1 MTLSPNEMT
10 PYIRKIQQK
19 FDEAQTFLVKNGF
32 HQATKGLL
40 QDIENANG
48 IDKKKLKSFS
58 CDGIKSNKVSRGRS
72 KMVDIYIL

>member
-1 MTLSPNEMT
+1 MSLSPNEMT
-10 PYIRKIQQK
+10 PYIKKIQQK

-48 IDKKKLKSFS
+48 INRKQNN
-58 CDGIKSNKVSRGRS
+58 IIPMR
-72 KMVDIYIL
+72 

>member
-32 HQATKGLL
+32 QQATKGLL
-40 QDIENANG
+40 QDIQDANG
-48 IDKKKLKSFS
+48 IDKKTSQHTP
-58 CDGIKSNKVSRGRS
+58 RT
-72 KMVDIYIL
+72 M

>member
-1 MTLSPNEMT
+1 MTQLIVKYYLNSIYLLFFFLKLKPTFLLSTNEMT

-40 QDIENANG
+40 QDIQDANG
-48 IDKKKLKSFS
+48 IDKKT
-58 CDGIKSNKVSRGRS
+58 R
-72 KMVDIYIL
+72 

>member
-1 MTLSPNEMT
+1 MSLSPNEMT
-10 PYIRKIQQK
+10 PYIKKIQQK

-48 IDKKKLKSFS
+48 IKKLTNILPA
-58 CDGIKSNKVSRGRS
+58 DGSENNKVCRDKS
-72 KMVDIYIL
+72 KMVNIYIL